1 MKHHDDG
8 VDDTHSTASNV
19 AECCRSNKERSNPQ
33 FILPPSAL
41 AKHVF
46 QVHGVEAAGKVGVL
60 NPALAERFI
69 GEVIGALE
77 DHPSPAINRVGSGG
91 RPGSSV

>member
-1 MKHHDDG
+1 
-8 VDDTHSTASNV
+8 
-19 AECCRSNKERSNPQ
+19 
-33 FILPPSAL
+33 
-41 AKHVF
+41 
-46 QVHGVEAAGKVGVL
+46 VEAAGKVGVL